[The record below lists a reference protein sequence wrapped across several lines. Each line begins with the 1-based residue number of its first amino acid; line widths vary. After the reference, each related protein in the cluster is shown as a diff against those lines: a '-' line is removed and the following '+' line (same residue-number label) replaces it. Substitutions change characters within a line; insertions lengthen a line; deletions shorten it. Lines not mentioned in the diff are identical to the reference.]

1 MIGFNLYVYNK
12 AVGHMVPAIA
22 VAGNFLMSIVTR
34 VKRWNQLSSQRA
46 QLAQMSD
53 QMLSDIGISRADALQ
68 EASRHFWDD
77 PTDTHL
83 QQSSVHRTTRHPCA
97 G

>member
-1 MIGFNLYVYNK
+1 MIGFNLYVYNR
-12 AVGHMVPAIA
+12 
-22 VAGNFLMSIVTR
+22 VAGRLAPAAAGSFFMSSVIR
-34 VKRWNQLSSQRA
+34 VKRWRELSRQRA
-46 QLAQMSD
+46 QLAEMSD

-77 PTDTHL
+77 PTDTYL
-83 QQSSVHRTTRHPCA
+83 QHSIAQRRSRHPCV